1 MLVIVS
7 ILVFISVV
15 FLILAMGKSPSETA
29 EGRLDKYGYGPGSH
43 RVRDLSLPFS
53 QRVLLPILRRVAQLG
68 TALTPISL
76 AEGAERRLTLAG
88 NPHGMRAPV
97 FLTIVITIGVAVP
110 LLYVAI
116 VTVAVGRPM
125 KQDDYLITLALLGVM
140 LYLLPRLWLGS
151 QVSARQKRI
160 EKSLPD
166 ALDLITI
173 SVEAGLTLEAAL
185 ARMISRSKGPLADE
199 FSQALQET
207 NLGKARAMALRDV
220 SKRTGVAD
228 LQSVIASLIQAEEMG
243 SSIGGV
249 LRVQSDAV
257 RVRRQQRAQE
267 QAIQAPVKMLFPL
280 ILFVLPAMFVVILGP
295 AIIRM
300 AQLFR

>member
-7 ILVFISVV
+7 LLVFISVV
-15 FLILAMGKSPSETA
+15 LLILAMGKSPSDTV
-29 EGRLDKYGYGPGSH
+29 EGRLDRYGYGPGSH

-53 QRVLLPILRRVAQLG
+53 QRVVVPVFRRFAQLG
-68 TALTPISL
+68 AVLTPSSL
-76 AEGAERRLTLAG
+76 TQAAEERLTLAG
-88 NPHGMRAPV
+88 NPYGMRASG
-97 FLTIVITIGVAVP
+97 FLTIVIVVGVAVP
-110 LLYVAI
+110 LLYVAAI
-116 VTVAVGRPM
+116 TMVLGRPM
-125 KQDDYLITLALLGVM
+125 TRDNYLISLVLLAFM
-140 LYLLPRLWLGS
+140 LYLLPRLWLAS

-199 FSQALQET
+199 FSRALQET
-207 NLGKARAMALRDV
+207 NLGKARALALRDV

-228 LQSVIASLIQAEEMG
+228 LQSVIAALIQAEEMG
-243 SSIGGV
+243 SSIGSV

-295 AIIRM
+295 AVIRI
-300 AQLFR
+300 AQIFK